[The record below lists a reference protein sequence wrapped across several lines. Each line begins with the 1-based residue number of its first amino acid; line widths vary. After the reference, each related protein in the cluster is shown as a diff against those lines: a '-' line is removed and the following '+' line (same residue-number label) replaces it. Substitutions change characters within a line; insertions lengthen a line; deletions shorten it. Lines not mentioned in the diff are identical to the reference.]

1 MLKADL
7 HTHTYFS
14 RDALT
19 SPEKYVQACQ
29 KRGVNCVAVTE
40 HNNIAGALAV
50 QKIAP
55 FTVIIGEEVRSSEGE
70 IIGLF
75 LHEQIPG
82 GLSPEETVRRI
93 KEQGGLVVVPHPF
106 DGFRGH
112 LREEALERILP
123 QVDVI
128 EVFNA
133 RITYRRDNER
143 AASFAA
149 EHGLPASAGSD
160 AHSAWETGRT
170 YVEMPE
176 FQGPREFLEALRHGR
191 VVGRTSTPLVHLFS
205 RWAVIRRRLGWRPV
219 AMAGAS

>member
-1 MLKADL
+1 
-7 HTHTYFS
+7 
-14 RDALT
+14 
-19 SPEKYVQACQ
+19 
-29 KRGVNCVAVTE
+29 VAVTE

-50 QKIAP
+50 EKIAP
-55 FTVIIGEEVRSSEGE
+55 FTVIIGEEARTTEGE

-82 GLSPEETVRRI
+82 GLSPEETVKRI
-93 KEQGGLVVVPHPF
+93 KDQGGLVVVPHPF

-112 LREEALERILP
+112 LREEALQRILP
-123 QVDVI
+123 QVDAI

-143 AASFAA
+143 AARFAA

-176 FQGPREFLEALRHGR
+176 FQGPREFLEALRRGR

-205 RWAVIRRRLGWRPV
+205 RWAAIRRRLGWRPV
-219 AMAGAS
+219 AASSEP

>member
-14 RDALT
+14 PDALS

-40 HNNIAGALAV
+40 HGNIAGALAV
-50 QKIAP
+50 QKLAP

-75 LHEQIPG
+75 LREEVPG

-93 KEQGGLVVVPHPF
+93 KEQGGLVLVPHPF
-106 DGFRGH
+106 DNFRGH

-123 QVDVI
+123 QVDAI
-128 EVFNA
+128 EVLNA
-133 RITYRRDNER
+133 RVAFRRDNER
-143 AASFAA
+143 AARFAA
-149 EHGLPASAGSD
+149 EHRLPASAGSD
-160 AHSAWETGRT
+160 AHSVWEVGRA

-176 FQGPREFLEALRHGR
+176 FEGPHEFLEALREGE
-191 VVGRTSTPLVHLFS
+191 VGGRTSSALVHLFS
-205 RWAVIRRRLGWRPV
+205 RWAAIRRRLGWRPV
-219 AMAGAS
+219 AIPPGS